1 MLKQMYRDFPG
12 LFLKFKK
19 IKLAKG
25 LKWYKFTLLQFYS
38 YKLKKIL
45 ILIYHYIWFGI
56 ANT

>member
-25 LKWYKFTLLQFYS
+25 LKWYKFTMLEFYS
-38 YKLKKIL
+38 YKLKK
-45 ILIYHYIWFGI
+45 Y
-56 ANT
+56 